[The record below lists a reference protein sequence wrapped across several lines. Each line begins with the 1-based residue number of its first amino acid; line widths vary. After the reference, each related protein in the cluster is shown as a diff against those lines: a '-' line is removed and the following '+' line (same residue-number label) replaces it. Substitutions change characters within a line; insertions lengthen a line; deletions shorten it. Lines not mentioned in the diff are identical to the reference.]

1 MPSCSSVGTG
11 RPGSF
16 VPAADAN
23 PGARDAGSPLMLR
36 PTSVGPFFDEE
47 HSHQPI
53 GEWDDAAKNVNYTGR
68 LKPDCSTGAP
78 EQPQDFSEKY
88 LFPTLAKN
96 ERQRLTML
104 WYYTRDL
111 GHDHDL
117 MKRLQEKIDIVKD
130 HMGWEFAIMGIMSN
144 DSYTRI
150 STSGLPLAMLP
161 RREATCAHTINQ
173 EAGVSAEAVSSS
185 VTSSS

>member
-1 MPSCSSVGTG
+1 
-11 RPGSF
+11 
-16 VPAADAN
+16 
-23 PGARDAGSPLMLR
+23 MLR
-36 PTSVGPFFDEE
+36 PTSIGPCFDEQ
-47 HSHQPI
+47 HSLQPI
-53 GEWDDAAKNVNYTGR
+53 SAWDDTVKNVNYTDK
-68 LKPDCSTGAP
+68 LKANLSTDAP
-78 EQPQDFSEKY
+78 GLPEAFSDKY

-111 GHDHDL
+111 GQDHDL

-130 HMGWEFAIMGIMSN
+130 YMGWEFAIMGIMSN

-150 STSGLPLAMLP
+150 ATSGLPLAMLP

-173 EAGVSAEAVSSS
+173 EAGVSVGS
-185 VTSSS
+185 TSKQ

>member
-1 MPSCSSVGTG
+1 MGQ
-11 RPGSF
+11 PGSF

-23 PGARDAGSPLMLR
+23 PGARDGGSPLMLR
-36 PTSVGPFFDEE
+36 PTSIGPCFDEQ
-47 HSHQPI
+47 HSQHPI
-53 GEWDDAAKNVNYTGR
+53 SAWDDTIKNVNYTEK
-68 LKPDCSTGAP
+68 LKANLSTDAP
-78 EQPQDFSEKY
+78 GLPEAFSDKY

-130 HMGWEFAIMGIMSN
+130 YMGWEFAIMGIMSN

-150 STSGLPLAMLP
+150 ATAGLPLAMLP

-173 EAGVSAEAVSSS
+173 EAGVSVEALQTVIPATHHIS
-185 VTSSS
+185 